1 MGKPVLLASLLR
13 NWYSPDYVYVVVG
26 EYVGEEIAG
35 HAWCLLKRNGTFY
48 LLEATR
54 PPRPGNPWVTANEV
68 SDIYI
73 PYDWF
78 NDQGM
83 TCFDKELCTID
94 VNISE
99 RPCCHCG
106 EC

>member
-1 MGKPVLLASLLR
+1 VYNLEVTKKGNWAAER
-13 NWYSPDYVYVVVG
+13 NADQSYVANGISVHNCV
-26 EYVGEEIAG
+26 
-35 HAWCLLKRNGTFY
+35 LKRNGSWY
-48 LLEATR
+48 LLEATK

-68 SDIYI
+68 SDQYI
-73 PYDWF
+73 PFIWF
-78 NDQGM
+78 NDQNM

-99 RPCCHCG
+99 RPCCRCG